1 MPISTSTDDRP
12 RGELTVRIIAMP
24 ADTNANGDIFG
35 GWVMAHMD
43 AAGGMRGVERAHG
56 RVATVAVE
64 AMTFLKPM
72 KVGDVLCVYTD
83 VEKIGRTS
91 MKIHIEAWAQRFQT
105 VVMEKVTVAA
115 FTMVAIDDHGK
126 PRLVPAE

>member
-1 MPISTSTDDRP
+1 MPDHTKP
-12 RGELTVRIIAMP
+12 RGELTVRMIAMP

-35 GWVMAHMD
+35 GWVMARMD

-64 AMTFLKPM
+64 AMTFLAPM

-83 VEKIGRTS
+83 IEKIGRTS

-105 VVMEKVTVAA
+105 TKMDKVTVAA
-115 FTMVAIDDHGK
+115 FTMVAIDDFGK
-126 PRLVPAE
+126 PRVIPPE

>member
-1 MPISTSTDDRP
+1 MQDGTKP
-12 RGELTVRIIAMP
+12 RGELTVRMIAMP

-35 GWVMAHMD
+35 GWVMARMD
-43 AAGGMRGVERAHG
+43 AAGGMRGVERAQG

-83 VEKIGRTS
+83 IEKIGRTS

-105 VVMEKVTVAA
+105 TLMEKVTVAA
-115 FTMVAIDDHGK
+115 FTMVAISDSGT
-126 PRLVPAE
+126 PRVIPPE